1 MSAPKIRV
9 ADLTKRFGD
18 ILALDRVSF
27 DVAAGEIVCLLG
39 PSGCGKSTCLHIIAG
54 FDRPTEGVVEV
65 DGQPIRRPGP
75 ERSVVFQTDALFP
88 WMTVWENVTLGP
100 RTRKLFGIDRDAKAM
115 LEEVGLSGFG
125 DRYPYELS
133 GGMRQRVAIAR
144 ALLNRPDVLLMDEPF
159 GALDAQTR
167 LSMQELIL
175 SISARHKPTIL
186 FVTHDIDEAL
196 FLGHRVLV
204 MSARPGRIAQVFPIE
219 AAQPRRYD
227 FLTSSAF
234 NEKKKAILDLFH
246 RVPEFRH
253 ASLGGAEAGP
263 PDGAIM
269 GCDRA
274 SAPIE

>member
-1 MSAPKIRV
+1 MPKIHV
-9 ADLTKRFGD
+9 AGLSKRFGD
-18 ILALDRVSF
+18 ISALELVAF
-27 DVAAGEIVCLLG
+27 DIGGGEIVCLLG

-54 FDRPTEGVVEV
+54 FDRPSEGVVEV
-65 DGQPIRRPGP
+65 DGRPVGRPGP

-88 WMTVWENVTLGP
+88 WMTVSQNVTLGP
-100 RTRKLFGIDRDAKAM
+100 RLRKLPGIERDARAM
-115 LEEVGLSGFG
+115 LDEVGLSGFG

-175 SISARHKPTIL
+175 SISTHHKPTIL

-196 FLGHRVLV
+196 FLGDRVLV
-204 MSARPGRIAQVFPIE
+204 MSARPGRIAQVFPID

-227 FLTSSAF
+227 FLTSAAF

-246 RVPEFRH
+246 H
-253 ASLGGAEAGP
+253 ASDSRP
-263 PDGAIM
+263 PDGAE
-269 GCDRA
+269 A
-274 SAPIE
+274 AAPRR